1 MEPGLKISE
10 AIILL
15 FIVVLFGLFGYVAG
29 SLFELTESALYQT
42 LSAIIE
48 SLSVLL
54 GLFGVFFVFRL
65 EIQEREVR
73 DARDELNVFYPM
85 DRPDFVR
92 ERADYTPSEEL
103 LEKVETILEENPESF
118 RNNRNHVIKRV
129 ERLGKAIDRKKR
141 IKELMLLPL
150 VCMAIIL
157 ILSLILLPFSGVS
170 VKHLT
175 SPVIFSYI
183 MILTGL
189 SVYAITRTL
198 GSLVKLIFE

>member
-1 MEPGLKISE
+1 M
-10 AIILL
+10 
-15 FIVVLFGLFGYVAG
+15 
-29 SLFELTESALYQT
+29 
-42 LSAIIE
+42 
-48 SLSVLL
+48 LL
-54 GLFGVFFVFRL
+54 GLFGVFVIFRL
-65 EIQEREVR
+65 EIQEHEVR
-73 DARDELNVFYPM
+73 DARDELNVFYPR

-92 ERADYTPSEEL
+92 ERADYTPPEEL
-103 LEKVETILEENPESF
+103 LEKVEKTLEENPESF

-129 ERLGKAIDRKKR
+129 ERLRKAIDRKKR

-157 ILSLILLPFSGVS
+157 TLSLILLPFSGVS

-175 SPVIFSYI
+175 SPVIFLYI